1 MLKQS
6 CFAILIASGFMS
18 TSLLAQDKEK
28 NVTQQQR
35 DNPSSVTSDREAESE
50 NITDSVQRRGRVT
63 QGVIG
68 AEAEENKKLVPE
80 ESAAEKKEQESPSNI
95 RLPEEIED
103 DLDSTSPPVAD

>member
-18 TSLLAQDKEK
+18 TLLHAQDNDK
-28 NVTQQQR
+28 NVTQQR
-35 DNPSSVTSDREAESE
+35 DNESSVTSEREKESE

-68 AEAEENKKLVPE
+68 AEAEENKKLIPE

-103 DLDSTSPPVAD
+103 DLDSTSPPVTD